1 MLGVDKGLG
10 LWYTCVI
17 LDKEMCIDHHIT
29 NTFRRGSYNPWS
41 SCRSVVQYISSNR
54 IEEKKG
60 A

>member
-1 MLGVDKGLG
+1 MLELDKKFGLC
-10 LWYTCVI
+10 YTTLI